1 VQVMRGFEPV
11 PRRAH
16 HGPGETSSD
25 PEAIAVIQA
34 QHSLV
39 QRVKK
44 AAKTM
49 TLAQAVRELGIGRTE
64 LHRMSKEHSFF
75 FMSNNKE
82 RLQREVARQAREE
95 ERAKLLGLLREISGT
110 GLSACAAAKRL
121 SVSPHTVRNLAE
133 EHALDFPRYGG
144 KR

>member
-1 VQVMRGFEPV
+1 MIDQPIPDRRAEILAQLNSSIDSFFSEGGSVQVMRGFEPV

-16 HGPGETSSD
+16 HGPGETSGD

-39 QRVKK
+39 LRVKK

-64 LHRMSKEHSFF
+64 LHRM
-75 FMSNNKE
+75 
-82 RLQREVARQAREE
+82 
-95 ERAKLLGLLREISGT
+95 
-110 GLSACAAAKRL
+110 
-121 SVSPHTVRNLAE
+121 
-133 EHALDFPRYGG
+133 
-144 KR
+144 